1 MTKITIGA
9 RGSKLSIAYVEKVKE
24 LLIQKNNDLK
34 EESIDF
40 KAIKTSG
47 DINQNVKLSEIGGKN
62 LFCKEIEEKLLKREI
77 DIAVHSLKDMES
89 IEDNNLSIGAYIKR
103 NDYRD
108 VIISNKIKSLED
120 LKGKKVIGS
129 SSRRR
134 ELQLKK
140 INNNISVVSMRG
152 NIDTRIKKLEE
163 GNLDGIILA
172 AAGVKSLNLA
182 NKIGI
187 SFTAE
192 EVLPAVGQGIIAVQ
206 CNKSDVVV
214 KNLLRNIN
222 DTETEVCAKSERAM
236 LQTIEGDCETAVG
249 GLAIIENNNLKF
261 KAQLFSDSGLK
272 SYEYEKT
279 GKISEAVNIGKSA
292 GEELLKLAGS
302 DFKKK

>member
-40 KAIKTSG
+40 EAIKTSG

-62 LFCKEIEEKLLKREI
+62 LFCKEIEEKLLRKEI

-89 IEDNNLSIGAYIKR
+89 VEDKHLIIGAYIKR
-103 NDYRD
+103 NDFKD

-120 LKGKKVIGS
+120 LKEKIVIGS

-140 INNNISVVSMRG
+140 INKNISVTNIRG

-163 GNLDGIILA
+163 GKLDGIILA
-172 AAGVKSLNLA
+172 AAGVKSLNLD
-182 NKIGI
+182 NKISL
-187 SFTAE
+187 SFKIE
-192 EVLPAVGQGIIAVQ
+192 EVMPAVGQGIIAVQ
-206 CNKSDVVV
+206 CNKNDDVI

-236 LQTIEGDCETAVG
+236 LKTIKGDCETAVG

-261 KAQLFSDSGLK
+261 TAQLFSDSGLK
-272 SYEYEKT
+272 SFECEMKGKT
-279 GKISEAVNIGKSA
+279 SEAVNIGKSV
-292 GEELLKLAGS
+292 GEKLLKLAGS
-302 DFKKK
+302 EFKKK